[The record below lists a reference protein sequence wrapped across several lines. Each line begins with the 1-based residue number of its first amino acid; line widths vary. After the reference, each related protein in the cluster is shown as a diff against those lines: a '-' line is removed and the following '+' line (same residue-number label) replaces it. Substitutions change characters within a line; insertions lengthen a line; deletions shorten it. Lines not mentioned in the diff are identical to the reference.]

1 VFANFVESLDDK
13 KYDVFPNSDT
23 LAQRLKEA
31 LEGYNELNAVMDLVL
46 FEDAMKHCCK
56 IARIISADAG
66 HALLVGVGGSGKQS
80 LSKLAT
86 SISLDGL
93 VSIMISSSYGE
104 NELKEDLRKYYE
116 RSGLK
121 NEGLC
126 FLFTEGQITKEQFL
140 VYIND
145 LLSSGEIDNLFDQET
160 IDTIVTNITPA
171 AKSAEITPIN
181 TANCWRFF
189 IDRVRR
195 NLHMSLCFSPVGNA
209 FRDRA
214 RKFPALVNCTVIDWF
229 HPWPYEAL
237 LSVADKFLADV
248 EIPSDEVRQ
257 SVVRFLPFSFS
268 EVGRISEEVLRKD
281 RRYIY
286 TTPKSFLE
294 LIKLFK
300 SMLGQKQG
308 SLENSLEKY
317 EKGVITLK
325 ATTDTVSVLEEEIKK
340 TAIIVQNAKEE
351 AQEQAQIVGKEK
363 VEVDEKNEIAEREA
377 AAANKVAVE
386 VNAKK
391 ASVQADLDAALPLVE
406 QAMAAL
412 DSLKEDDFKML
423 KSF

>member
-171 AKSAEITPIN
+171 AKSAEIAPIN

-257 SVVRFLPFSFS
+257 SVVKFLPFSFS

-325 ATTDTVSVLEEEIKK
+325 ATTDTVSVLE
-340 TAIIVQNAKEE
+340 
-351 AQEQAQIVGKEK
+351 
-363 VEVDEKNEIAEREA
+363 
-377 AAANKVAVE
+377 
-386 VNAKK
+386 
-391 ASVQADLDAALPLVE
+391 
-406 QAMAAL
+406 
-412 DSLKEDDFKML
+412 
-423 KSF
+423 

>member
-1 VFANFVESLDDK
+1 
-13 KYDVFPNSDT
+13 
-23 LAQRLKEA
+23 
-31 LEGYNELNAVMDLVL
+31 
-46 FEDAMKHCCK
+46 
-56 IARIISADAG
+56 
-66 HALLVGVGGSGKQS
+66 
-80 LSKLAT
+80 
-86 SISLDGL
+86 
-93 VSIMISSSYGE
+93 MISSSYGE

-171 AKSAEITPIN
+171 AKSAEIAPIN

-257 SVVRFLPFSFS
+257 SVVKFLPFSFS

-363 VEVDEKNEIAEREA
+363 VEVDEKNEIAEKEA

>member
-1 VFANFVESLDDK
+1 
-13 KYDVFPNSDT
+13 
-23 LAQRLKEA
+23 
-31 LEGYNELNAVMDLVL
+31 
-46 FEDAMKHCCK
+46 
-56 IARIISADAG
+56 
-66 HALLVGVGGSGKQS
+66 
-80 LSKLAT
+80 
-86 SISLDGL
+86 
-93 VSIMISSSYGE
+93 
-104 NELKEDLRKYYE
+104 
-116 RSGLK
+116 
-121 NEGLC
+121 
-126 FLFTEGQITKEQFL
+126 
-140 VYIND
+140 
-145 LLSSGEIDNLFDQET
+145 
-160 IDTIVTNITPA
+160 
-171 AKSAEITPIN
+171 
-181 TANCWRFF
+181 
-189 IDRVRR
+189 VRR